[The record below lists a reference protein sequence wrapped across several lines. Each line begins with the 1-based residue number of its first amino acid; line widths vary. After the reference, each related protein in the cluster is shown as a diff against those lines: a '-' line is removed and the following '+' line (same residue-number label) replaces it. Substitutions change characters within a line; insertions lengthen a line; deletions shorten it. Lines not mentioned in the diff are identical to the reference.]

1 MNYGFV
7 KVAAAVPQVKVA
19 DCFYNIQQIEGLMRQ
34 ASQKE
39 VQIIAFPELSVT
51 SYTCMDLFSQETLL
65 RNAEKALLDLV
76 NNTADLD
83 RRLPACQREPT
94 DKRRRRFPT
103 GRDTRGSAQ
112 KLPAQ
117 LQGVPRRALVHGLFT
132 PTAIHDHDR

>member
-83 RRLPACQREPT
+83 LLTIRRLPACQRKPT
-94 DKRRRRFPT
+94 DKRRRRSPT
-103 GRDTRGSAQ
+103 GARYWG
-112 KLPAQ
+112 
-117 LQGVPRRALVHGLFT
+117 
-132 PTAIHDHDR
+132 